1 MTPNNKP
8 TEASRRSVMTVLIT
22 GVLMGALDIS
32 IVGPALPS
40 IERTLWMDPLFLS
53 WIFSVY
59 VLASLAGIPLMSR
72 LSDVFGR
79 RNIYVTAVGI
89 FGLGSLV
96 VSLTDNYVILL
107 IGRGIQGFGVSGIL
121 PVASAVIGDIY
132 PPEKRGRMLGLIG
145 AVFGVAFIIGPVLAG
160 TVLHFFRWN
169 ALFFINVPISFILI
183 LVSLRTLP
191 SKAIATADDIDI
203 RGIITLTA
211 GLIFITLGISNLKPD
226 HFFHSLTDPITLI
239 WFTSAVLS
247 ITLLVAIERQ
257 EPFPVVKLEFLFN
270 KQVRLVGLMA
280 FGLGLFQASFVFV
293 PQLIIFLFRV
303 DESTAGF
310 MLIPVITGSA
320 IAAPLAGQITD
331 WKGSRVVILAGLII
345 AATGLLL
352 TGTLPHEKWLIY
364 LAGALIGI
372 GFSMR
377 SSLNYIMLSEA
388 DRRDRASAQGLLTI
402 FISLGQLTG
411 ASMIGA
417 IAAAPSR
424 TGGGFGMAFTLCGI
438 IAIGLAVAALF
449 LKGQA
454 AELKTAREND
464 A

>member
-1 MTPNNKP
+1 V
-8 TEASRRSVMTVLIT
+8 AHCRS
-22 GVLMGALDIS
+22 
-32 IVGPALPS
+32 
-40 IERTLWMDPLFLS
+40 
-53 WIFSVY
+53 
-59 VLASLAGIPLMSR
+59 
-72 LSDVFGR
+72 
-79 RNIYVTAVGI
+79 
-89 FGLGSLV
+89 
-96 VSLTDNYVILL
+96 
-107 IGRGIQGFGVSGIL
+107 
-121 PVASAVIGDIY
+121 
-132 PPEKRGRMLGLIG
+132 
-145 AVFGVAFIIGPVLAG
+145 
-160 TVLHFFRWN
+160 
-169 ALFFINVPISFILI
+169 
-183 LVSLRTLP
+183 
-191 SKAIATADDIDI
+191 
-203 RGIITLTA
+203 
-211 GLIFITLGISNLKPD
+211 
-226 HFFHSLTDPITLI
+226 
-239 WFTSAVLS
+239 
-247 ITLLVAIERQ
+247 Q
-257 EPFPVVKLEFLFN
+257 E
-270 KQVRLVGLMA
+270 
-280 FGLGLFQASFVFV
+280 
-293 PQLIIFLFRV
+293 
-303 DESTAGF
+303 
-310 MLIPVITGSA
+310 
-320 IAAPLAGQITD
+320 ITD

>member
-1 MTPNNKP
+1 MIPKNT
-8 TEASRRSVMTVLIT
+8 TDEASRKSVMTVLII

-40 IERTLWMDPLFLS
+40 IERTLWMDPLYLS

-79 RNIYVTAVGI
+79 RNIYITAVGI

-96 VSLTDNYVILL
+96 VSLTDNYIVLM

-160 TVLHFFRWN
+160 TVLHFFQWN
-169 ALFFINVPISFILI
+169 TLFFINVPVSIILI
-183 LVSLRTLP
+183 LASLRRLP
-191 SKAIATADDIDI
+191 SKVVASADDIDI

-211 GLIFITLGISNLKPD
+211 GLIFVTLGISNLKPEF
-226 HFFHSLTDPITLI
+226 FFHSLFNPVTLI
-239 WFTSAVLS
+239 WFASATLS
-247 ITLLVAIERQ
+247 IILLIAIERQ
-257 EPFPVVKLEFLFN
+257 EPYPVVKIEFLFN

-293 PQLIIFLFRV
+293 PQLIISLFRV
-303 DESTAGF
+303 NESSAGF
-310 MLIPVITGSA
+310 MLIPVIAGSA
-320 IAAPLAGQITD
+320 IAAPIAGRVTD
-331 WKGSRVVILAGLII
+331 WKGSRAVILTGLIL
-345 AATGLLL
+345 AASGLLL
-352 TGTLPHEKWLIY
+352 TGTLPHEKWVFY
-364 LAGALIGI
+364 LAGALIGV

-388 DRRDRASAQGLLTI
+388 DRRDRASAQGLLMI

-417 IAAAPSR
+417 IAASPSK
-424 TGGGFGMAFTLCGI
+424 TGGGFGMAFTICGI
-438 IAIGLAVAALF
+438 IAIGLAAGAIF
-449 LKGQA
+449 LKGQT
-454 AELKTAREND
+454 AELETARLNNS
-464 A
+464 